1 MERLYVGMEPGGAK
15 CAVAAGRGDG
25 APIHRCAEHIR
36 IKRDL
41 ILRRAFGSPDRRGG
55 KGL

>member
-36 IKRDL
+36 IKRAL